1 MIEDAPATQPPA
13 AAVETKVE
21 TTQTTTATDTGKGGP
36 AKPWM
41 AQLKKEL
48 QADSVLSQYDDF
60 SSVAERL
67 LGFEAKK
74 DRLLEIP
81 AQDAPNEVKAAFRT
95 RLGVPDK
102 PESYEFEKP
111 ELPKGSTLKWDD
123 AAEGNFR
130 KMAHELGL
138 NKDQAKALFKF
149 DTERQLGAYAARQK
163 ALADIKANAQAE
175 DEKFNSAL
183 KTAWGNEFE
192 ANKAKAVEA
201 AKKTSD
207 AELMAVFSE
216 AKLPSGISVSEHPK
230 FAEFFFNLD
239 QVVGDTPF
247 IRSGKPSAPSKPGFK
262 LPKEVTDSLAG
273 LGRGQKK

>member
-1 MIEDAPATQPPA
+1 MIEDAPATQPVVQAPASAAPA
-13 AAVETKVE
+13 APA
-21 TTQTTTATDTGKGGP
+21 APAADPGKGGP
-36 AKPWM
+36 AKPFL

-48 QADSVLSQYDDF
+48 QDHPSLSRFGDF
-60 SSVAERL
+60 SEMAQVVVD
-67 LGFEAKK
+67 FEAKK

-81 AQDAPNEVKAAFRT
+81 AQDAPNEDKVAFRT

-149 DTERQLGAYAARQK
+149 DTERQLGSYAARQK
-163 ALADIKANAQAE
+163 ALADIKANAQAQ

-192 ANKAKAVEA
+192 ANKTKAVEA
-201 AKKTSD
+201 AKKTAD